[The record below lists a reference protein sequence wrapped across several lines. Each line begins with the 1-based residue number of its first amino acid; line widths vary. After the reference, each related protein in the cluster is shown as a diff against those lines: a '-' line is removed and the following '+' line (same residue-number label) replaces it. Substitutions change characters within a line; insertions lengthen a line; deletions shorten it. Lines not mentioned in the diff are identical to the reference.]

1 MPREFTRS
9 DRVAAQMQRE
19 LADLLRTRVRDPALG
34 MVTLN
39 AVELT
44 RDLSMAKAYV
54 SFLGAREEV
63 RSCIKILNQAVPS
76 LRHELGKRIRMRV
89 VPELRFVHDDSIE
102 RGLRIQSLLAGSTPE
117 GEAAASEADVKAK
130 DS

>member
-19 LADLLRTRVRDPALG
+19 LAELLRTRVRDPALG

-44 RDLSMAKAYV
+44 RDLAVAKAYV
-54 SFLGAREEV
+54 SFLGAREEAKA
-63 RSCIKILNQAVPS
+63 CIKILNQSVPS
-76 LRHELGKRIRMRV
+76 LRHELGRRIRMRV
-89 VPELRFVHDDSIE
+89 MPELRFVHDDSIE
-102 RGLRIQSLLAGSTPE
+102 RGLRIQSLLAGNPPE
-117 GEAAASEADVKAK
+117 GDGAASDADRQAE